1 MRIAI
6 MGAGSLG
13 TILGAYVSKAGY
25 DVVLIDPYQEHVDAL
40 NKDGAHVNGITRFPQ
55 NLPYFFT
62 ITIYRKV
69 KLNRL

>member
-1 MRIAI
+1 

-40 NKDGAHVNGITRFPQ
+40 NKDGAHVIGTVDLYSQ
-55 NLPYFFT
+55 S
-62 ITIYRKV
+62 K
-69 KLNRL
+69 RLHRIRWTVFMML